1 MVAETVCRS
10 SQILIVPETRKLSYL
25 YSILLGYNSTLYF
38 NQYISMIRNGLFFL
52 HIDMHMP
59 LALVDLVVLGLI
71 QVVNKYGKGYMY
83 RYYLLYEITVKDF

>member
-38 NQYISMIRNGLFFL
+38 NQYISMIRNGLFFY
-52 HIDMHMP
+52 MP

>member
-1 MVAETVCRS
+1 
-10 SQILIVPETRKLSYL
+10 
-25 YSILLGYNSTLYF
+25 
-38 NQYISMIRNGLFFL
+38 MIRNGLYFL

-59 LALVDLVVLGLI
+59 LALVDIIVLGLI

>member
-1 MVAETVCRS
+1 MSIFLDTT
-10 SQILIVPETRKLSYL
+10 LYLKLESYL
-25 YSILLGYNSTLYF
+25 IFIVYYWDIIVLYTVHK
-38 NQYISMIRNGLFFL
+38 YDTEWVIFL